1 MGNGIKNTY
10 SLEKRCSMTIYLNDL
25 SLSGG
30 KGLLEDW
37 DKFKA
42 FNELIDEMIRIGQV
56 SLVGPKDLWSMPL
69 GGVNVASKTKTDQ
82 TPLPDDQG
90 NFIQQVYRKIKPKT
104 QGEPFFAEDKDMTVT
119 SSSVGMAAT
128 CGGPVISITFD
139 ERYAKEKLEGWLKL
153 AGKKDVQ
160 EASVDNIYAGSANN
174 LTFVTDLTQCR
185 QKDPQKEPLWNQSV
199 VREVLKGVDFI
210 SGSKEEK
217 KERYITYGRKVAQL
231 NGWIYN
237 HRVSAMN
244 STENKIRIVFDSRRL
259 FTGYKISYLCID
271 LEGPDLCF
279 ELCDRKGYHLGE
291 VNRYGTVSKP
301 EQHHNLQ
308 V

>member
-1 MGNGIKNTY
+1 
-10 SLEKRCSMTIYLNDL
+10 MTIYLNDL

-42 FNELIDEMIRIGQV
+42 FNELIDEMTHIGQV
-56 SLVGPKDLWSMPL
+56 SLVGPKDLWNMPL
-69 GGVNVASKTKTDQ
+69 GGINVASKTQSDNTR
-82 TPLPDDQG
+82 LPDDQG

-128 CGGPVISITFD
+128 CGAPVISITFD

-160 EASVDNIYAGSANN
+160 EVSVDNIYTGSANN
-174 LTFVTDLTQCR
+174 LTFITDLTPCR

-199 VREVLKGVDFI
+199 VREVLKDVDFI
-210 SGSKEEK
+210 NGSQEEK
-217 KERYITYGRKVAQL
+217 RERFIRYGYRVAEL
-231 NGWIYN
+231 NGWIFN
-237 HRVSAMN
+237 SRVSAMN
-244 STENKIRIVFDSRRL
+244 SSNNKKRFVFDSHRS
-259 FTGYKISYLCID
+259 FTGNKISYLCID

-279 ELCDRKGYHLGE
+279 ELCDRRGCHLGE
-291 VNRYGTVSKP
+291 VDRFGVVSAP